1 MMARAGEN
9 PRRGPLSKGQRL
21 ALAAPYAWILLFF
34 LAPFALIA
42 KISLSRPAQTRPP
55 YEPTFDL
62 AEGWSG
68 LKEKIA
74 ALGFDAY
81 RGLIE
86 DSLYLDSYLS
96 SLAIASVATAVTVLV
111 AYPFA
116 LAMARAPRRWRP
128 VLIGFAVAPFW
139 TSFLVRV
146 YAWIALL
153 KDEGIINHL
162 LLTTKLIDAPL
173 PMFATSGAV
182 VVSIVYS
189 YLPFM
194 LLPLYAAIE
203 RQDPA
208 LREAAAD
215 LGAPPWQVFWRVT
228 WPLSR
233 RGVVAG
239 SLLVFIPAV
248 GEFVIPDLLG
258 GSDTLMIGRTLW
270 NDFFANRDWPAACAV
285 AIALVSILIVPIL
298 YYERAQLR
306 AGEERN

>member
-1 MMARAGEN
+1 MSESADESRSRRKLSRGE
-9 PRRGPLSKGQRL
+9 RL
-21 ALAAPYAWILLFF
+21 ALAAPYAWIALFF

-42 KISLSRPAQTRPP
+42 RLSLSRPAQTRPP
-55 YEPTFDL
+55 YEPIFDL
-62 AEGWSG
+62 SNGLAGLAEKVST
-68 LKEKIA
+68 
-74 ALGFDAY
+74 LGFDAY

-96 SLAIASVATAVTVLV
+96 SLAIAAIATLISLVV

-116 LAMARAPRRWRP
+116 LAIARAPRDWRP

-139 TSFLVRV
+139 TSFLIRV

-153 KDEGIINHL
+153 KDEGVINHA
-162 LLTTKLIDAPL
+162 LLTLGLIDAPL

-182 VVSIVYS
+182 VVGIVYS

-194 LLPLYAAIE
+194 LLPIYSAIE
-203 RQDPA
+203 RQDA
-208 LREAAAD
+208 SLREAAAD
-215 LGAPPWQVFWRVT
+215 LGARPLQIFLRVT

-233 RGVVAG
+233 RGVFAG
-239 SLLVFIPAV
+239 ALLVFIPAV

-270 NDFFANRDWPAACAV
+270 NDFFANRDWPAASAA
-285 AIALVSILIVPIL
+285 AITLVLILIVPL
-298 YYERAQLR
+298 LFYERAQLR
-306 AGEERN
+306 AEGER

>member
-1 MMARAGEN
+1 MSESKDARRRLSRGE
-9 PRRGPLSKGQRL
+9 RL
-21 ALAAPYAWILLFF
+21 VLAAPYAWIALFF

-55 YEPTFDL
+55 YEPVFDFSNGVAGVADKL
-62 AEGWSG
+62 S
-68 LKEKIA
+68 

-81 RGLIE
+81 RGLVE
-86 DSLYLDSYLS
+86 DSLYVDSYLS
-96 SLAIASVATAVTVLV
+96 SLAIAGIATLVTLLV

-116 LAMARAPRRWRP
+116 LAIARAPRRWRT

-139 TSFLVRV
+139 TSFLIRV

-153 KDEGIINHL
+153 KDEGLINHA
-162 LLTTKLIDAPL
+162 LLTLGLIDAPL

-182 VVSIVYS
+182 VVGIVYS

-194 LLPLYAAIE
+194 LLPIYSAIE

-215 LGAPPWQVFWRVT
+215 LGAQPLQVFLRVT

-233 RGVVAG
+233 RGVFAG
-239 SLLVFIPAV
+239 ALLVFIPAV

-270 NDFFANRDWPAACAV
+270 NDFFANRDWPAASAA
-285 AIALVSILIVPIL
+285 AIALVLILIVPL
-298 YYERAQLR
+298 LFYERAQLR
-306 AGEERN
+306 AEGER